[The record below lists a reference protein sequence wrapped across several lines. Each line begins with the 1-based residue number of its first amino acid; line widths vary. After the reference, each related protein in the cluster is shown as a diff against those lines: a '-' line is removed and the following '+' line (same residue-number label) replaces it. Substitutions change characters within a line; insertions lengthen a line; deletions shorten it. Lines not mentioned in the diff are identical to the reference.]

1 MSYNTNDPIIGGIT
15 EKIKEIP
22 FFRGVDDKSIEEL
35 VNTGQIWRSLYKK
48 GFTIHE
54 QGTPC
59 HTLDMVLSGK
69 SVAYA
74 LAVNGSETVV
84 FEFANGS
91 IIGANLLFGN
101 QNHYPM
107 NIYCTKDSEIIHIK
121 RSTVAELLM
130 NYGFTMEFV
139 KALSMNS
146 QGLNKKIAMFTQK
159 SLRENLMDYFVMLS
173 AEQKSDT
180 ITLPISK
187 KQLADYFS
195 VQRPSLFRELKNMKD
210 ERLIDI
216 DNRKITLLK
225 D

>member
-1 MSYNTNDPIIGGIT
+1 MGTNINNKLASDIID
-15 EKIKEIP
+15 KINQIP
-22 FFRGVDDKSIEEL
+22 FLNKIDLTQIEKCVEA
-35 VNTGQIWRSLYKK
+35 GEIWRSFYKK

-121 RSTVAELLM
+121 RPTVANLLM

-159 SLRENLMDYFVMLS
+159 SLRENLMDYFVMMS

-210 ERLIDI
+210 EGLIDI